1 MKFRLTGRI
10 ALALLV
16 SLAVGL
22 GISACGSSFTLGF
35 VYALAARNNPGQIF
49 AYKID
54 SDSGALTFTKDKVY
68 PAGQL
73 PVAAVVS
80 PGQETGASN
89 IITPYK
95 ISGSSVQMLYVVN
108 NGDNTIINYAIG
120 SDGKLFPQHTV
131 NTAGTSP
138 VAAAVDKAGKFLYV
152 ADTFAPGFSSS
163 LPGPGQIDVF
173 AIGPDGSIPTTPTAT
188 VTAGLTPTGITVL
201 PNGAFVYVVQQGTQ
215 TIGAYSADGS
225 GALTPLATNIHAGIQ
240 PFAIAADPTGRFVYV
255 TDSIQNLIL
264 GYVVQTAGDLVP
276 MINGPFRTDLR
287 PRGLVVDPRGK
298 FLYTANFNANN
309 VGAYAIDQTTGNP
322 TAVTPSSNST
332 GAGPTCV
339 AIEPATGRFVYI
351 SNFIDGTITGAKL
364 NNLTGVLVPLQNSPY
379 GTGTIDTTCVAA
391 VASGSHAVQNV
402 LP

>member
-22 GISACGSSFTLGF
+22 GISACGSSYTLGF
-35 VYALAARNNPGQIF
+35 VYAISGKNNPGAVF

-54 SDSGALTFTKDKVY
+54 SDSGALTFTKDRQY

-80 PGQETGASN
+80 PG
-89 IITPYK
+89 PYMV
-95 ISGSSVQMLYVVN
+95 SGSSVQMLYVVN

-120 SDGKLFPQHTV
+120 SDGKLFAQHTV

-215 TIGAYSADGS
+215 TIGAYSVGSS

-240 PFAIAADPTGRFVYV
+240 PFAIAADPTGRFVYA

>member
-35 VYALAARNNPGQIF
+35 VYALAARNTPAGQIF
-49 AYKID
+49 AYRID

-80 PGQETGASN
+80 PG
-89 IITPYK
+89 PYTV
-95 ISGSSVQMLYVVN
+95 SGSSVQMLYVVN

-120 SDGKLFPQHTV
+120 PDGKLFPQHTV

-138 VAAAVDKAGKFLYV
+138 VAAAVDKAGKFLFV

-215 TIGAYSADGS
+215 TIGAYSVGSS

-240 PFAIAADPTGRFVYV
+240 PFAIAADPTGRFVYA

-264 GYVVQTAGDLVP
+264 GYVVQTGGNLIP

-309 VGAYAIDQTTGNP
+309 VGAYAIDQATGNP